1 MNFLGTALN
10 YGLGGLS
17 ARGRWSAVVVCRAL
31 FREGDANRVLRGS
44 LLLAVGASARYF
56 IANGDIYMK
65 SFHKAFQKLETAHF
79 ENCRL
84 RLKKIYVLKVL
95 EFLDATNPDFDTE
108 LAHSKIIDRAKGLE
122 IDNQNIQ
129 LAIDAL
135 ERKVVI
141 KNSKGY
147 FSKKG
152 K

>member
-31 FREGDANRVLRGS
+31 FREGDANRVLRDL

-65 SFHKAFQKLETAHF
+65 SFHKAFQKLETAH
-79 ENCRL
+79 
-84 RLKKIYVLKVL
+84 
-95 EFLDATNPDFDTE
+95 FDTE